1 MFQERSS
8 GGGLGPG
15 KGNPMNTDSLE
26 RIYGIVYGTQSI
38 EARTPAWWFE

>member
-1 MFQERSS
+1 MNRELRVGKGVGAAAMFQERPS

-26 RIYGIVYGTQSI
+26 GT
-38 EARTPAWWFE
+38 

>member
-1 MFQERSS
+1 MFQERPS

-26 RIYGIVYGTQSI
+26 RTYGIVYSTQSI